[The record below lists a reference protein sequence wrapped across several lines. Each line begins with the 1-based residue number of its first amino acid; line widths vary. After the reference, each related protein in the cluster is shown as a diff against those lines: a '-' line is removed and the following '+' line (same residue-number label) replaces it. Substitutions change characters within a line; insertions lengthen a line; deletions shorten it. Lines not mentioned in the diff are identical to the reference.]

1 MKPLLKL
8 IHPKRRKNIYMCTLV
23 LLTTI
28 GFNIMRGMRETVVFQ
43 FGKNGALYTPFIR
56 ILGVLPISAL
66 LFIIY
71 LSVKKKYNTLAAYY
85 AITIPFLMYFLGYSL
100 FSKQIMIDTSQH
112 PEWILLIRDFY
123 RPLEF
128 VGVIIQHWDK
138 TLYYVFCEAWGSFT
152 LVILF
157 WQMANEH
164 YSKEDAAKY
173 YPIFSMLGGVGIILS
188 SIIISQMGQHPN
200 ITQLTTSVILSIG
213 ICNCWLVSRIW
224 QQVNTKFTPQ

>member
-152 LVILF
+152 WSFCSGKWPMNTTPKRMLPNTIP
-157 WQMANEH
+157 
-164 YSKEDAAKY
+164 YSQCLAVSASSY
-173 YPIFSMLGGVGIILS
+173 HPLS
-188 SIIISQMGQHPN
+188 SARWANIPISL
-200 ITQLTTSVILSIG
+200 QLTTRYTIYRHL
-213 ICNCWLVSRIW
+213 
-224 QQVNTKFTPQ
+224 